1 MSSKTSFAS
10 SMSARK
16 SVKQGASTAADAPA
30 EARTAK
36 PSPKSTVAPS
46 RADKAPLVAYV
57 DKPAMKLVKVFCAE
71 EEIDQQALVIAA
83 VNEYLTTRGRA
94 GIL

>member
-10 SMSARK
+10 SMSSRK
-16 SVKQGASTAADAPA
+16 AVRQGASTAADSPP
-30 EARTAK
+30 EAHRTK
-36 PSPKSTVAPS
+36 SSPKSSVAPS
-46 RADKAPLVAYV
+46 RADKAPLVAYI

-71 EEIDQQALVIAA
+71 EEIDQQALVITA
-83 VNEYLTTRGRA
+83 VNEYLTARGRA